1 MTILLLA
8 GSCSSII
15 SRFAIKPRRFTGMAL
30 SCARVLPCNDEGITR
45 AATSIKAGELVAFPT
60 ETVYGLGADALQA
73 ESVKRIFQAKRRPAT
88 DPLIVHVHSYDQVS
102 ALFDFESPQGAV
114 ASTLISQLCASFW
127 PGPLTIIY
135 KATAVVPPE
144 VTSGT
149 GFVGVRS
156 PRHPIARQLLERS
169 GACIA
174 APSANRFGHV
184 SPTTHNHVLADLGEE
199 DISVLQ
205 DDPEETG
212 GCDIGIES
220 TVCRISPAGDAVSI
234 LRCGAVTPAA
244 LQAICGSNIPVT
256 VADSGGILAEGPT
269 PTSPPAEVQGAEK
282 GSNAAVAPG
291 QMVRHYAPDLPT
303 MILRD
308 SSSIPGAG
316 TIAAMDAVLERVVQS
331 ARADLRKE
339 LSLSSLLVM
348 DFGGELN
355 ALGLREGCA
364 VYLDLSPS
372 GDPAEACANVFRM
385 LREAESHG
393 SKLLGVR
400 SILLPDLR
408 PRAQQDDLVLA
419 LWERLHRSAS
429 GVFV

>member
-1 MTILLLA
+1 
-8 GSCSSII
+8 
-15 SRFAIKPRRFTGMAL
+15 
-30 SCARVLPCNDEGITR
+30 
-45 AATSIKAGELVAFPT
+45 
-60 ETVYGLGADALQA
+60 
-73 ESVKRIFQAKRRPAT
+73 
-88 DPLIVHVHSYDQVS
+88 
-102 ALFDFESPQGAV
+102 
-114 ASTLISQLCASFW
+114 
-127 PGPLTIIY
+127 
-135 KATAVVPPE
+135 
-144 VTSGT
+144 
-149 GFVGVRS
+149 
-156 PRHPIARQLLERS
+156 
-169 GACIA
+169 
-174 APSANRFGHV
+174 
-184 SPTTHNHVLADLGEE
+184 
-199 DISVLQ
+199 
-205 DDPEETG
+205 
-212 GCDIGIES
+212 
-220 TVCRISPAGDAVSI
+220 
-234 LRCGAVTPAA
+234 
-244 LQAICGSNIPVT
+244 
-256 VADSGGILAEGPT
+256 
-269 PTSPPAEVQGAEK
+269 
-282 GSNAAVAPG
+282 
-291 QMVRHYAPDLPT
+291 

-339 LSLSSLLVM
+339 LSLPSLLVM